1 MYNPVT
7 EQLIKA
13 IPLFDGIDVDRLP
26 QRLSEI
32 YAIIIGTRTYIE
44 SGKLQ
49 FEEKEIED
57 VRSFLNKIHYGLD
70 SLLIQDCYK
79 NQQKEIAYVA
89 ATAYSMRC
97 MLDNKYPVG
106 YVGLDTLSPGI
117 NAALLYIIADSM
129 ADAAEFVTQIQKC
142 DGIEGDLLEAIICLV
157 RGEVTYISRKKFNI
171 PNIDDNDIENCARN
185 LLLYQL
191 LLGIQDIA
199 LLLLDD
205 KVRQKEDSFQL
216 VLELSRENIHLPN
229 EHFNNTQED
238 IFYGIWRLAKYLIIA
253 RERILI
259 HAVIN
264 IDAPENINVDTWK
277 ALLRIRAKKNK
288 PYLWDN
294 HLNAIKQG
302 ALNCG
307 TSFVCTFPTGAG
319 KSTLAELKIAA
330 TVTNNKEVLYLV
342 PTHALESQVKRNLN
356 KFGISTSSI
365 NLNIGGEITDFA
377 IEEGTKVHVITPER
391 CMTLLNDD
399 FFLFGSIGLIVF
411 DEFHLISS
419 YGTSENMRNITA
431 MMCLLNLLDK
441 FNYADFFLLSA
452 MVKNGEE
459 IAEWIESCLGRKCFL
474 FDEEWKPTRQLEG
487 CLIYNSSEIKKLEQ
501 SIKSRTRKIKKKEA
515 LVTPYCLFC
524 LKNVWNTRNIN
535 DYKRIQLLNHK
546 VLLGIN
552 QSSSFTGNTNEVSA
566 EISKGFL
573 DAGYKVMVF
582 TNDIRYTTSIKKKIE
597 STFIKKFN
605 ISSFL
610 EKNHFILEQII
621 EEVGDRS
628 GTYIPFEN
636 TSCVV
641 HHGLLLPEERNLMEE
656 LYTMRG
662 GVNMIVATPTLAQ
675 GINLPADVV
684 LISGDLRFNQE
695 ANAMETLQAHEIL
708 NAAGRAGR
716 AGYKSYG
723 VSILIPSKPI
733 SMDFEEN
740 LIDERWMNIKD
751 NIFANGDHCLEI
763 KDPIDNLMSS
773 IVEKGKVVSIEEL
786 VFINRIN
793 SDNELSKNLIGKTFA
808 AYKASKDNNYES
820 FTDRVNKLILIKN
833 QQSEENDSIYKDLST
848 SLGIRVEVLQRIGE
862 WIDTDFSAI
871 LEGDIIYIIDKFF
884 DYLDEN
890 PDIII
895 TLLSNSSAYK
905 ILEESLRYTD
915 QPELT
920 ISSFLKIFVI
930 RYLHGDNFMKID
942 SLMPNQ
948 KRKSETL
955 DKVRRLVIQ
964 VIPSISYMFGI
975 VYRII
980 KMKADSNDIDVPKN
994 ISRIATL
1001 IKEGVVSSDMLD
1013 FKIKNKL
1020 MRVTCHN
1027 KYQSKI

>member
-7 EQLIKA
+7 EQLIRA
-13 IPLFDGIDVDRLP
+13 IPLFDGVDIERLP

-32 YAIIIGTRTYIE
+32 YAIIIGTKTYIE

-57 VRSFLNKIHYGLD
+57 VRFFLNKIHYGLD
-70 SLLIQDCYK
+70 SLLMQGCYEK
-79 NQQKEIAYVA
+79 QQKGIAYVA

-97 MLDNKYPVG
+97 MLDNRYPIN
-106 YVGLDTLSPGI
+106 YVGLDSLSPGI
-117 NAALLYIIADSM
+117 NATLLYIIADSM
-129 ADAAEFVTQIQKC
+129 ADAAEFASQIQKC
-142 DGIEGDLLEAIICLV
+142 DGIEEDLLEAIICLAK
-157 RGEVTYISRKKFNI
+157 GEVSFVSKKIYKI
-171 PNIDDNDIENCARN
+171 PNIEDNDIEDYARN

-199 LLLLDD
+199 FRLLGDEV
-205 KVRQKEDSFQL
+205 KRNEDPFQL
-216 VLELSRENIHLPN
+216 ILELSKEKIDLSDG
-229 EHFNNTQED
+229 HFNNAQED

-253 RERILI
+253 RERILT

-264 IDAPENINVDTWK
+264 IDIPENINVNIWNT
-277 ALLRIRAKKNK
+277 LLKIRVNRNK

-294 HLNAIKQG
+294 HLDAIKQG

-330 TVTNNKEVLYLV
+330 TLANDKKVLYLV
-342 PTHALESQVKRNLN
+342 PTHTLESQVKRNLN
-356 KFGISTSSI
+356 KLGISTSSI
-365 NLNIGGEITDFA
+365 NLNVGGEITDFS
-377 IEEGTKVHVITPER
+377 IEERTNVYVITPER

-399 FFLFGSIGLIVF
+399 FFFLEPIGLIVF

-419 YGTSENMRNITA
+419 YGASENMRSITA
-431 MMCLLNLLDK
+431 MMCLLNLMDK
-441 FNYADFFLLSA
+441 FNSADFFLLSA

-487 CLIYNSSEIKKLEQ
+487 CLIYNSSEIDELEQ
-501 SIKSRTRKIKKKEA
+501 YIEYGKGKTNKKE
-515 LVTPYCLFC
+515 LYVTPYCLFC
-524 LKNVWNTRNIN
+524 LKSVWNTRDIN
-535 DYKRIQLLNHK
+535 DYKRIKLLNHK

-552 QSSSFTGNTNEVSA
+552 KSLSLTGNTNEVSA
-566 EISKGFL
+566 EIAKGFL
-573 DAGYKVMVF
+573 NAGYKVLVF
-582 TNDIRYTTSIKKKIE
+582 TNNILYTTSIKKKIE

-605 ISSFL
+605 INSFL

-621 EEVGDRS
+621 EEIGDTS

-641 HHGLLLPEERNLMEE
+641 HHGLLLPEERDLMEE
-656 LYTMRG
+656 LYTMRD

-684 LISGDLRFNQE
+684 LISGDLRFNQD
-695 ANAMETLQAHEIL
+695 ANVMETLQAYEIL

-723 VSILIPSKPI
+723 VSILIPTKPI

-740 LIDERWMNIKD
+740 RIDERWMDIKD

-773 IVEKGKVVSIEEL
+773 IVGNGEAVSIEEL

-793 SDNELSKNLIGKTFA
+793 SDNELSEKLIRKTFA
-808 AYKASKDNNYES
+808 AYQAKKYHNYKK
-820 FTDRVNKLILIKN
+820 FIDRVNDLILIKN
-833 QQSEENDSIYKDLST
+833 QQLEANDPIYNELST
-848 SLGIRVEVLQRIGE
+848 TLGIKVDILQRIGRWVDSNLDE
-862 WIDTDFSAI
+862 I
-871 LEGDIIYIIDKFF
+871 LETNNIIYIVDKFS
-884 DYLDEN
+884 DYLNEN

-905 ILEESLRYTD
+905 ILEESLSYTD

-920 ISSFLKIFVI
+920 IPSFLKIFI
-930 RYLHGDNFMKID
+930 IKYLHGDNFIEIN

-948 KRKSETL
+948 KRKSDTL

-975 VYRII
+975 LYRII
-980 KMKADSNDIDVPKN
+980 KMKADSDDIDVPEN

-1001 IKEGVVSSDMLD
+1001 IKEGVISSDMLD
-1013 FKIKNKL
+1013 FKIENHY
-1020 MRVTCHN
+1020 MRVMCHK
-1027 KYQSKI
+1027 KYNAL

>member
-7 EQLIKA
+7 EQLIRA

-32 YAIIIGTRTYIE
+32 YAIIIGTKTYIE

-57 VRSFLNKIHYGLD
+57 IRFFLNKIHHGLD
-70 SLLIQDCYK
+70 SLLIQGCYK
-79 NQQKEIAYVA
+79 KQQKEIAYVA
-89 ATAYSMRC
+89 ATTYSMRC
-97 MLDNKYPVG
+97 MLDNKYPIG
-106 YVGLDTLSPGI
+106 YVGLDSLSPGI
-117 NAALLYIIADSM
+117 NATLLYIIADSM

-157 RGEVTYISRKKFNI
+157 RGEVTSISKKKYNI
-171 PNIDDNDIENCARN
+171 PNIEDNDIENCTRN

-199 LLLLDD
+199 VLLLGD
-205 KVRQKEDSFQL
+205 KVRRKEDPFQL
-216 VLELSRENIHLPN
+216 ILELSREKIHLPDG
-229 EHFNNTQED
+229 HFNNTQED

-253 RERILI
+253 RKRILT

-264 IDAPENINVDTWK
+264 IDTPENINVDTWK
-277 ALLRIRAKKNK
+277 DFLRIRAKKNK

-330 TVTNNKEVLYLV
+330 TVANNKEVLYLV

-356 KFGISTSSI
+356 RLGISTSSI

-552 QSSSFTGNTNEVSA
+552 QSSSFTGNINEVSA

-582 TNDIRYTTSIKKKIE
+582 TNDIRYTTTIKKNIDSTDTNKYKI
-597 STFIKKFN
+597 N
-605 ISSFL
+605 NFL
-610 EKNHFILEQII
+610 KKNHFIIEQII
-621 EEVGDRS
+621 EEIGNES
-628 GTYIPFEN
+628 GTYIPFDD

-641 HHGLLLPEERNLMEE
+641 HHGLLLPEERILMEE
-656 LYTMRG
+656 LYTMRN

-684 LISGDLRFNQE
+684 LISGDLRFNQDS
-695 ANAMETLQAHEIL
+695 NVMETLQAHEIL

-773 IVEKGKVVSIEEL
+773 IVEKGKVVTIEEV

-793 SDNELSKNLIGKTFA
+793 SDNELSKKLIGKTFA
-808 AYKASKDNNYES
+808 AYKASKYNNES
-820 FTDRVNKLILIKN
+820 FTDRVKKLILIKN
-833 QQSEENDSIYKDLST
+833 QQSEEKDSIYKELST
-848 SLGIRVEVLQRIGE
+848 ALGIRVEILQRIGE
-862 WIDTDFSAI
+862 WIDSNFNAI
-871 LEGDIIYIIDKFF
+871 LEGDTIYIVDIFF

-895 TLLSNSSAYK
+895 SLLSNNSAYR
-905 ILEESLRYTD
+905 ILEESLSYTN
-915 QPELT
+915 QAGLT
-920 ISSFLKIFVI
+920 ISRFLKIFVKK
-930 RYLHGDNFMKID
+930 YLCGDNFIEID
-942 SLMPNQ
+942 SLMPNK
-948 KRKSETL
+948 KRKSNTL
-955 DKVRRLVIQ
+955 DKVRKLIIQ

-1001 IKEGVVSSDMLD
+1001 IKEGVISSDMLD
-1013 FKIKNKL
+1013 FKIKNRY
-1020 MRVTCHN
+1020 MRVTCHKEYN
-1027 KYQSKI
+1027 KFY